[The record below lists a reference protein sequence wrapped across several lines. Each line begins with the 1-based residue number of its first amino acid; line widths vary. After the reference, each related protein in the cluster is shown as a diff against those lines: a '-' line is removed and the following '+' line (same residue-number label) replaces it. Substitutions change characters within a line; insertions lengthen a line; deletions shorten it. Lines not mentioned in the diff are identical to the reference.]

1 MVEKAQFKGIVSF
14 TVQQID
20 FRSIEFD
27 ESNQLILLCECMNG
41 MTRRNFTFFSLS
53 RIEFSNSLGGCSL
66 VPVDNL

>member
-41 MTRRNFTFFSLS
+41 MTRRNFTFFS
-53 RIEFSNSLGGCSL
+53 RSNRFLGGCSL
-66 VPVDNL
+66 VSVDNL